1 LYQSPVCF
9 KIFHTAIYLTH
20 WWYKMQ
26 ERKEERLFPY
36 FHKKNFNRQIKQL
49 KVYVS

>member
-1 LYQSPVCF
+1 MISMGKKAKAFFFLRSSFLFPSF
-9 KIFHTAIYLTH
+9 F
-20 WWYKMQ
+20 
-26 ERKEERLFPY
+26 FPY